1 MLSTFQRKLQ
11 NKLPRAASEL
21 QYQLSRVSH
30 ASQLPALSAEDQKI
44 ADALDR
50 DGIYITSLER
60 LGIASTP
67 TLLSAAERHLQAMKA
82 VMAADATKQ
91 DNFGTVLNPAYP
103 QIFTVTDLAEFTNW
117 GCESRLLN
125 IVENY
130 VKVPSKYRGV
140 HLRRDF
146 ANENPVTTEL
156 WHRDLEDRRMVKIFV
171 YLTEATDEYGPL
183 EYVPKSR
190 ISAKLDRQIQKNI
203 SKTGRMG
210 LTDAE
215 MEDFV
220 PRSEWKRCSV
230 PVGSVVFADPVAIF
244 HHGKSRTQERAA
256 LFFVYTAAQ
265 PLRPGCVLQYSD
277 DTFAR
282 PKNIPSNKAFVKQ

>member
-1 MLSTFQRKLQ
+1 MLSTFQTKLQ

-21 QYQLSRVSH
+21 QYRLTRASH
-30 ASQLPALSAEDQKI
+30 ASQIPALSADDQKI
-44 ADALDR
+44 AAALDR
-50 DGIYITSLER
+50 DGVYITTLED
-60 LGIASTP
+60 LGIPSTL
-67 TLLSAAERHLQAMKA
+67 TLLEAAKNHLQDMKW

-103 QIFTVTDLAEFTNW
+103 QIFTMTDLAEFSTW
-117 GCESRLLN
+117 GCEPRLLN

-130 VKVPSKYRGV
+130 VKVPITYRGV

-171 YLTEATDEYGPL
+171 YLTEATDDYGPL
-183 EYVPKSR
+183 EYIPKSLVSSR
-190 ISAKLDRQIQKNI
+190 LDRQIQKTI
-203 SKTGRMG
+203 GKTGRMG

-220 PRSEWKRCSV
+220 PRSQWKRCSV

-282 PKNIPSNKAFVKQ
+282 PKEILAANAVGA